1 MSADRTAAASPSRRR
16 PPSSQHVALAD
27 DRRRRATKGSAEVA
41 VRQQSYVFPPGRAHV
56 VVPDVN
62 HTALA
67 DLRRVERIKYAGLTS
82 MAIISRVSSI
92 SIFCK
97 RDALSLISRTTS
109 FAWPKAFLCSAL
121 GPTSLAR
128 YLRIRVSR
136 QIFDR
141 VSGSC
146 CRGVNS
152 ARSDLLGLPTQSPDP
167 IDDSHSSVSIR
178 WNFWGLLDVRQGSK
192 MKGSDLLVA
201 ALENEGVDRILGV
214 PGEENLEVVESLRKS
229 SIELVVTRH
238 EQPAAFMAATYGRL
252 TGKPGVALS
261 TLGPGALNLVTGA
274 AYGFLGGMPMVLIT
288 GQKAIRQSRQA
299 HFQIVDVVAAMR
311 PLTKQSQQIVSA
323 SSIPTLVRN
332 AFRIAAEERP
342 GPVHLELPE
351 DVAAEEAGDV
361 PLVLAHAAELP
372 IPSQEPIK
380 RASDLILAAN
390 YPLLMFGAGA
400 SRPQLASALADFVRR
415 VRIPFFN
422 TQMGKGAVG
431 GASDF
436 YLGTAALSE
445 RDYVH
450 QAIDRADIIVTI
462 GHDTVEKPPF
472 LMARGRHQVIHIGFV
487 SATVEEVYFPQAEVV
502 GDIAKG
508 LALLAGQLEGKLK
521 MNPDWVVLRK
531 DILDHIT
538 DRAEEGRFPLTP
550 QRIVH
555 DVRQVMPP
563 DGIVAL
569 DNGMLTI
576 WFARNYRTDV
586 ANTLLLDNALATMGA
601 GLPSGMMAALL
612 YPGRRVLVV
621 AGDGGLM
628 MNSQEL
634 ETARRLNLD
643 LVVLIIEDN
652 AYGMIRWK
660 QAVDGMPDFGLSFGN
675 PDFVAYAAA
684 YGARGRRITTASGLA
699 PALEEAFSAGGLH
712 LIAVP
717 IDYSENVRVLVDE
730 LRHMQD

>member
-1 MSADRTAAASPSRRR
+1 
-16 PPSSQHVALAD
+16 
-27 DRRRRATKGSAEVA
+27 
-41 VRQQSYVFPPGRAHV
+41 
-56 VVPDVN
+56 
-62 HTALA
+62 
-67 DLRRVERIKYAGLTS
+67 
-82 MAIISRVSSI
+82 
-92 SIFCK
+92 
-97 RDALSLISRTTS
+97 
-109 FAWPKAFLCSAL
+109 
-121 GPTSLAR
+121 
-128 YLRIRVSR
+128 
-136 QIFDR
+136 
-141 VSGSC
+141 
-146 CRGVNS
+146 
-152 ARSDLLGLPTQSPDP
+152 
-167 IDDSHSSVSIR
+167 
-178 WNFWGLLDVRQGSK
+178 

-201 ALENEGVDRILGV
+201 ALENEGVDRIYGV
-214 PGEENLEVVESLRKS
+214 PGEENLDVVESLRKS

-238 EQPAAFMAATYGRL
+238 EQPAAFLAATYGRL
-252 TGKPGVALS
+252 TGRPGVAIS

-274 AYGFLGGMPMVLIT
+274 AYGLLGAMPMVLIT
-288 GQKAIRQSRQA
+288 GQKPIRQSRQG
-299 HFQIVDVVAAMR
+299 HFQIVDIVGTMR

-351 DVAAEEAGDV
+351 DVAREDAGDV
-361 PLVLAHAAELP
+361 ALVPVHALELP
-372 IPSQEPIK
+372 VPSPEAIK
-380 RASDLILAAN
+380 QAADLILAAKS
-390 YPLLMFGAGA
+390 PLLMFGAA
-400 SRPQLASALADFVRR
+400 ANRARLAPALSDFVRR

-450 QAIDRADIIVTI
+450 QAIDRADLIVTI

-472 LMARGRHQVIHIGFV
+472 LMTHGRHQVIHIGFA
-487 SATVEEVYFPQAEVV
+487 SATVEEVYFPQTEVI
-502 GDIAKG
+502 GDIAEG
-508 LALLAGQLEGKLK
+508 LKLLGVQLEGKLK
-521 MNPDWVVLRK
+521 MDPDWVALRK
-531 DILDHIT
+531 EILAHIT
-538 DRAEEGRFPLTP
+538 DRADEDRFPLTP

-569 DNGMLTI
+569 DNGMYKI

-612 YPGRRVLVV
+612 YPNRRVLVV
-621 AGDGGLM
+621 AGDGGFM

-634 ETARRLNLD
+634 ETARRLKLN
-643 LVVLIIEDN
+643 LVVLIIEDY

-660 QAVDGMPDFGLSFGN
+660 QAADGFPDFGLTFGN

-684 YGARGRRITTASGLA
+684 YGAQGRRVTTASGLA
-699 PALEEAFSAGGLH
+699 PALEDAFAAGGLH
-712 LIAVP
+712 LITVP
-717 IDYSENVRVLVDE
+717 IDYSENIRVLVDE
-730 LRHMQD
+730 LRHMQEHDADA